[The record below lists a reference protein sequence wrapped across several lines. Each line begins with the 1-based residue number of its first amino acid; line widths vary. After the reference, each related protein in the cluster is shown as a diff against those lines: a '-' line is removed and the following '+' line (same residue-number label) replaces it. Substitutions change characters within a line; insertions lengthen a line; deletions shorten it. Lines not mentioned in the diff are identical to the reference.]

1 MLPYLLSALVV
12 VLSLCLIVD
21 SSAQNLPTVKGITLS
36 EVAIPSSLDGKPQPV
51 IVGIPEG
58 LDATKLT
65 PLVVGIHT
73 WSADYRQQTAA
84 MAPLAA
90 KYGWLM
96 VLPNF
101 RGPNL
106 TTNPTPR
113 EAGASIPAQH
123 DVLDAVNYMKAT
135 YRVDESRI
143 YIIGGSGGGHMS
155 LMMAGKCPDLWAG
168 VSAWCPVSSLSD
180 WHAQQNSYA
189 PHVEAVAGGKP
200 GDSAEVDFE
209 YLRRSPRTFLTN
221 AANTNVQ
228 ICHGD
233 KDPTIWV
240 TQTWKT
246 YEVLRPLKH
255 RAEFYS
261 WTGGHD
267 MLTERGFEWLSRQV
281 KPQAAPLAQHIV
293 TDEAKSYFWLYVAPG
308 AASAFARCDAVLTPV
323 TPAKDDEPAKP
334 AKLAVAVE
342 EAKEVRLDLGAL
354 SLPNVKSATCGGQ
367 PWTGYTVADGIL
379 SLPAAAGKVDYE
391 FTF

>member
-1 MLPYLLSALVV
+1 MLPYLLSALVL
-12 VLSLCLIVD
+12 VLSLGLIVD
-21 SSAQNLPTVKGITLS
+21 SSAQNLPAVKSIALS
-36 EVAIPSSLDGKPQPV
+36 QVSIPSSLDGKSQPV
-51 IVGIPEG
+51 IVGVPES
-58 LDATKLT
+58 LDATRPA

-90 KYGWLM
+90 KHGWLM
-96 VLPNF
+96 ILPNF

-106 TTNPTPR
+106 TSNPAPR

-155 LMMAGKCPDLWAG
+155 LMMAGKYPDLWAG

-189 PHVEAVAGGKP
+189 PHIEAVAGGKP

-261 WTGGHD
+261 WSGGHD
-267 MLTERGFEWLSRQV
+267 MLTERGFEWLSHQV
-281 KPQAAPLAQHIV
+281 KPQATPLAQHIV
-293 TDEAKSYFWLYVAPG
+293 TDEAKSHFWLYVAPG
-308 AASAFARCDAVLTPV
+308 AANTLAKCDAVLTPA

-334 AKLAVAVE
+334 ARLTVALE
-342 EAKEVRLDLGAL
+342 QAKEARLDLGAL
-354 SLPNVKSATCGGQ
+354 SLPNVKSATCNGQ
-367 PWTGYTVADGIL
+367 SWTGYTIAGGIL
-379 SLPAAAGKVDYE
+379 SLPAATGQVTYE

>member
-1 MLPYLLSALVV
+1 MLPYLLSAFVV
-12 VLSLCLIVD
+12 IFSLGLIVD
-21 SSAQNLPTVKGITLS
+21 ASAQNLPPIKGMTLS
-36 EVAIPSSLDGKPQPV
+36 EVTLPSSLDGKQQPV
-51 IVGIPEG
+51 IVGVPEN
-58 LDATKLT
+58 LDATKPT
-65 PLVVGIHT
+65 PLLVGIHT
-73 WSADYRQQTAA
+73 WSADDRQQTAA
-84 MAPLAA
+84 MAPLCAR
-90 KYGWLM
+90 YGWLM
-96 VLPNF
+96 ILPNF
-101 RGPNL
+101 RGANV
-106 TTNPTPR
+106 TTNPAPR
-113 EAGASIPAQH
+113 EAGASLPAQH
-123 DVLDAVNYMKAT
+123 DILDAVNHMKST

-155 LMMAGKCPDLWAG
+155 LMMAGKYPDIWAG

-180 WHAQQNSYA
+180 WHAQQNGYA
-189 PHVEAVAGGKP
+189 PHIEAVAGGKP

-221 AANTNVQ
+221 AANTNLQ

-233 KDPTIWV
+233 KDQTIWV

-281 KPQAAPLAQHIV
+281 KPSTAPLAQHLV
-293 TDEAKSYFWLYVAPG
+293 TDEAKWYFWLYVAPG
-308 AASAFARCDAVLTPV
+308 APNTFARCDAILTPA
-323 TPAKDDEPAKP
+323 TPAKDNEPAQP

-342 EAKEVRLDLGAL
+342 QAKDVRLNLGAL
-354 SLPNVKSATCGGQ
+354 SLSNIKSATCGGQ
-367 PWTGYTVADGIL
+367 PSTSYTVADGIL
-379 SLPAAAGKVDYE
+379 SLPGAVDKVTYE